1 MDIALKQNSI
11 SLNLMDNKIKSVIEA
26 LKFSKIEKVLS
37 DALEDMPN
45 TSPVNYIGDLNRA
58 DIMHWF

>member
-1 MDIALKQNSI
+1 MDIALNQNSI

-26 LKFSKIEKVLS
+26 LKFSKIEKMLS
-37 DALEDMPN
+37 DALEDLPN
-45 TSPVNYIGDLNRA
+45 NNPVNYIGDLNRA

>member
-1 MDIALKQNSI
+1 MDIALKQNTI

-45 TSPVNYIGDLNRA
+45 TNPVNYIGDLNRA
-58 DIMHWF
+58 DIMH

>member
-1 MDIALKQNSI
+1 MDIALNQNSI

-26 LKFSKIEKVLS
+26 LRFSKIEKMLS
-37 DALEDMPN
+37 DALEDLPN
-45 TSPVNYIGDLNRA
+45 NNPVNYIGDLNRA

>member
-1 MDIALKQNSI
+1 MDIALKQNNI

-45 TSPVNYIGDLNRA
+45 TNPVNYIGDLNRA
-58 DIMHWF
+58 DIMH

>member
-1 MDIALKQNSI
+1 MDIALKQNTI

-45 TSPVNYIGDLNRA
+45 TNPVNYIGDLNRA

>member
-26 LKFSKIEKVLS
+26 LKISKIEKVLS
-37 DALEDMPN
+37 AALEDMPN
-45 TSPVNYIGDLNRA
+45 TNPVNYIGDLNRA
-58 DIMHWF
+58 DIMH

>member
-26 LKFSKIEKVLS
+26 LKYSKIEKVLS

-45 TSPVNYIGDLNRA
+45 TNPVNYIGDLNRA
-58 DIMHWF
+58 DIMH

>member
-37 DALEDMPN
+37 DASEDMPN
-45 TSPVNYIGDLNRA
+45 TNPVNYIGDLNRA

>member
-1 MDIALKQNSI
+1 
-11 SLNLMDNKIKSVIEA
+11 MDNKIKSVIEA

-45 TSPVNYIGDLNRA
+45 TNPVNYIGDLNRA
-58 DIMHWF
+58 DIMH

>member
-37 DALEDMPN
+37 DALEDMSN
-45 TSPVNYIGDLNRA
+45 TNPVNYIGDLNRA
-58 DIMHWF
+58 DIMH

>member
-26 LKFSKIEKVLS
+26 LKFSKIEKVLY

-45 TSPVNYIGDLNRA
+45 TNPVNYIGDLNRA

>member
-11 SLNLMDNKIKSVIEA
+11 SLNLMDDKIKSVIEA

-37 DALEDMPN
+37 DALEDKPN
-45 TSPVNYIGDLNRA
+45 TNPVNYIGDLNRA
-58 DIMHWF
+58 DIMH

>member
-37 DALEDMPN
+37 DALEDMTN
-45 TSPVNYIGDLNRA
+45 TNPVNYIGDLNRA
-58 DIMHWF
+58 DIMH

>member
-1 MDIALKQNSI
+1 MDIALKQNTI
-11 SLNLMDNKIKSVIEA
+11 SLNLMDNKIKSMIEA

-45 TSPVNYIGDLNRA
+45 TNPVNYIGDLNRA
-58 DIMHWF
+58 DIMH

>member
-1 MDIALKQNSI
+1 MDIVLKQNSI

-45 TSPVNYIGDLNRA
+45 TNPVNYIGDLNRA
-58 DIMHWF
+58 DIMH

>member
-11 SLNLMDNKIKSVIEA
+11 SLNLMDNKIKSMIEA

-45 TSPVNYIGDLNRA
+45 TNPVNYIGDLNRA
-58 DIMHWF
+58 DIMH

>member
-37 DALEDMPN
+37 EALEDMPN
-45 TSPVNYIGDLNRA
+45 TNPVNYIGDLNRA
-58 DIMHWF
+58 DIMH

>member
-37 DALEDMPN
+37 DVLEDMPN
-45 TSPVNYIGDLNRA
+45 TNPVNYIGDLNRA
-58 DIMHWF
+58 DIMH

>member
-1 MDIALKQNSI
+1 MDIALKQNTI
-11 SLNLMDNKIKSVIEA
+11 SLNLMDSKIKSVIEA

-45 TSPVNYIGDLNRA
+45 TNPVNYIGDLNRA
-58 DIMHWF
+58 DIMH

>member
-11 SLNLMDNKIKSVIEA
+11 SLNLMDDKIKSVIEA

-45 TSPVNYIGDLNRA
+45 TNPVNYIGDLNRA
-58 DIMHWF
+58 DIMH

>member
-37 DALEDMPN
+37 DALEDLPN
-45 TSPVNYIGDLNRA
+45 TNPVNYIGDLNRA
-58 DIMHWF
+58 DIMH

>member
-1 MDIALKQNSI
+1 MDIALKQNRI

-45 TSPVNYIGDLNRA
+45 TNPVNYIGDLNRA

>member
-11 SLNLMDNKIKSVIEA
+11 SLNLMDSKIKSVIEA

-37 DALEDMPN
+37 DALEDMSN
-45 TSPVNYIGDLNRA
+45 TNPVNYIGDLNRA
-58 DIMHWF
+58 DIMH

>member
-26 LKFSKIEKVLS
+26 LKISKIEKVLS

-45 TSPVNYIGDLNRA
+45 TNPVNYIGDLNRA
-58 DIMHWF
+58 DIMH

>member
-37 DALEDMPN
+37 DELEDMPN
-45 TSPVNYIGDLNRA
+45 TNPVNYIGDLNRA
-58 DIMHWF
+58 DIMH

>member
-45 TSPVNYIGDLNRA
+45 TKPVNYIGDLNRA
-58 DIMHWF
+58 DIMH

>member
-45 TSPVNYIGDLNRA
+45 TNPVNYIGDLNRV

>member
-11 SLNLMDNKIKSVIEA
+11 SLNLMDNKIKSVIET

-45 TSPVNYIGDLNRA
+45 TNPVNYIGDLNRA
-58 DIMHWF
+58 DIMH

>member
-11 SLNLMDNKIKSVIEA
+11 SLNLMDNTIKSVIEA

-45 TSPVNYIGDLNRA
+45 TNPVNYIGDLNRA
-58 DIMHWF
+58 DIMH

>member
-26 LKFSKIEKVLS
+26 LKFSKIEKALS

-45 TSPVNYIGDLNRA
+45 TNPVNYIGDLNRA
-58 DIMHWF
+58 DIMH

>member
-11 SLNLMDNKIKSVIEA
+11 SLNLMDNKINSVIEA

-45 TSPVNYIGDLNRA
+45 TNPVNYIGDLNRA
-58 DIMHWF
+58 DIMH